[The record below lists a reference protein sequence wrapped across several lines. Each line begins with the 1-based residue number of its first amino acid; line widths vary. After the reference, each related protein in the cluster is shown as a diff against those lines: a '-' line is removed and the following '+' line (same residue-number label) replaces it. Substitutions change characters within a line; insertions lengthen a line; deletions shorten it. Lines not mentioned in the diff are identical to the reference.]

1 MVTELEHI
9 KTINVANDQAI
20 SIDISKS
27 YQGLYFESTDLD
39 TGGSD
44 WSGSAVIDYAG
55 KTIYS
60 CDYKVFTYL
69 NNLFMGKPTWDAS
82 NKKYAFIIPFGF
94 PKLLN
99 CLNISEKRPLTI
111 YHKAGNAVS
120 GNLAI
125 FGILGDKEA
134 NYIPRLSKFSETG
147 SGRIRI
153 TPDLYNIAYILAI
166 PRDASDTVMV
176 TRDGDLVVHA
186 TGTQLERLTELVYKI
201 ESGTLDYF
209 LVDFTHKGGIHEVV
223 SRDTV
228 FEIEHGAS
236 GTTTIYV
243 FALEF
248 DKEILSEAIS
258 EISMKMRKAQD
269 IARKV
274 NPDIVP
280 LITTR
285 PRTAL

>member
-20 SIDISKS
+20 SVDISKS
-27 YQGLYFESTDLD
+27 YAGLYLESNDLD

-44 WSGSAVIDYAG
+44 WTGSVVIDFGG

-60 CDYKVFTYL
+60 CDYKVFTYF

-82 NKKYAFIIPFGF
+82 GKKYAFIIPFWMG
-94 PKLLN
+94 KLAN

-111 YHKAGNAVS
+111 YHKAGNASS

-125 FGILGDKEA
+125 YGILGDKEN

-147 SGRIRI
+147 SGRVRI

-166 PRDASDTVMV
+166 PRDSGDTVMV
-176 TRDGDLVVHA
+176 SRDGELVVHA
-186 TGTQLERLTELVYKI
+186 SARQLQRLTELNYKI

-209 LVDFTHKGGIHEVV
+209 LVDFVHKGAVHEVV

-228 FEIEHGAS
+228 FEIEHSSS

-243 FALEF
+243 FAIEF
-248 DKEILSEAIS
+248 DKEIINESIQEVATKI
-258 EISMKMRKAQD
+258 RKAED
-269 IARKV
+269 IARKT
-274 NPDIVP
+274 NPDIIP
-280 LITTR
+280 LIGKR
-285 PRTAL
+285 PLSIK